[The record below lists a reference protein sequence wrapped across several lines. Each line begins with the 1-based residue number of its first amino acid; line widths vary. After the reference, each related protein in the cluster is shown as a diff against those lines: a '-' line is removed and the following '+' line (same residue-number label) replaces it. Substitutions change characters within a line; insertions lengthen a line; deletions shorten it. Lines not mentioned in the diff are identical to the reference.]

1 MDENILGQDTPL
13 DVEPQEPMQQAI
25 GAEQLKKAR
34 ATLEKY
40 KQGKQKLESKIVSN
54 EEWWKL
60 RHWQY
65 IDAEDTKN
73 EPKPASAWLFNCIIS
88 KHADYMDAFPKPN
101 ILPREIADE
110 EEAKRLS
117 SIIPV
122 VLRQNEFE
130 QVYSD
135 ESLYKLKNGVG
146 VYGVFWDSNKLNG
159 LGDINIQ
166 YMDILSLYWQPG
178 VTDIQ
183 KSRNFFSVELVDND
197 LLKEQYPQTIDH
209 LSKESASEI
218 KKYNYDDTVDTTDK
232 SLVIDWYYKK
242 NVGGKNTVQYCK
254 FVNDV
259 VLYATEN
266 ETVRPTKTEVVPVLD
281 ELGQPT
287 YDDNGTPITQMVE
300 KEVGASIA
308 EKGLYEH
315 GLYPFVFDVLF
326 KEEGTPIGLGFVDI
340 CKNPQMSIDLIN
352 NAFEKNTMMVA
363 NPRYMFREDG
373 GINEE
378 EFANPFN
385 VLVHVDGNLG
395 EDSIRP
401 IETNLINS
409 NYIGIL
415 ENKIQE
421 LKETAGN
428 RDAVTGGTTSGV
440 TAASAIAAMQESA
453 GKTSRDQIKTTYR
466 AYRQVIN
473 MVIELIREFYAMPRQ
488 FRIIGDTG
496 AAEFVTYDNSNLQAQ
511 YQGNDFGTDMG
522 YRLPVFDIDVEAEK
536 ESPYSQLSQNELA
549 LQFYNAGFFNPELTD
564 QALTA
569 LDMMQFQGKD
579 KIMQK
584 IQANGGMY
592 QQLLIMQQQLL
603 QMSEVVDGLSG
614 GTTNMAEQTAGEI
627 MGNPVATEPQGNVV
641 KMPTDTKKENA
652 VVSNARKQAND
663 ATQPR

>member
-1 MDENILGQDTPL
+1 MDEYLVQEDKAQENVTKDAPIKQPIG
-13 DVEPQEPMQQAI
+13 VEQVR
-25 GAEQLKKAR
+25 KAR
-34 ATLEKY
+34 QTLDKY
-40 KQGKQKLESKIVSN
+40 KQGKQNLESKIVKN
-54 EEWWKL
+54 EEWWKI

-65 IDAEDTKN
+65 IDAEDTKD

-101 ILPREIADE
+101 ILPREQADE

-122 VLRQNEFE
+122 VLKQNDFE

-135 ESLYKLKNGVG
+135 ESLYKLKNGTG

-197 LLKEQYPQTIDH
+197 LLEENYPEVKGN
-209 LSKESASEI
+209 LSKESTSEI
-218 KKYNYDDTVDTTDK
+218 KKYNYDDSVDTTNK

-242 NVGGKNTVQYCK
+242 NVNGKQTVQYCK
-254 FVNDV
+254 FVNDT
-259 VLYATEN
+259 VLFATEN
-266 ETVRPTKTEVVPVLD
+266 EIERPVKQEVVPVLD
-281 ELGQPT
+281 NLGNPM
-287 YDDNGTPITQMVE
+287 YDDNGVPMTQIRE
-300 KEVGASIA
+300 LVGESLA
-308 EKGLYEH
+308 ETGLYDH
-315 GLYPFVFDVLF
+315 GMYPFVFDVLF

-340 CKNPQMSIDLIN
+340 CKNPQMSIDLMN
-352 NAFEKNTMMVA
+352 NAFEKNTLMVA

-385 VLVHVDGNLG
+385 LLVHVDGNLG

-401 IETNLINS
+401 IQTNLING

-453 GKTSRDQIKTTYR
+453 GKTSRNQIKATYR
-466 AYRQVIN
+466 AYKNVIN
-473 MVIELIREFYAMPRQ
+473 MVIELIRQFYDMPRQ
-488 FRIIGDTG
+488 FRIIGKQG
-496 AAEFVTYDNSNLQAQ
+496 QAEFVIYDNSNLQAES
-511 YQGNDFGTDMG
+511 QGNDFGVDMG

-536 ESPYSQLSQNELA
+536 ENPYSQLSQNELA

-564 QALTA
+564 QALCA
-569 LDMMQFQGKD
+569 LEMMEFQGKD
-579 KIMQK
+579 KVMQK

-592 QQLLIMQQQLL
+592 QQLLMMQQQLL
-603 QMSEVVDGLSG
+603 QLSEVVDKLTGEQ
-614 GTTNMAEQTAGEI
+614 TNMAEQTASEITGEP
-627 MGNPVATEPQGNVV
+627 MTPSGNIVQMPSQGQ
-641 KMPTDTKKENA
+641 KENA
-652 VVSNARKQAND
+652 VVSKARKQAND

>member
-1 MDENILGQDTPL
+1 MDEKILGQETPL
-13 DVEPQEPMQQAI
+13 DVEPQEPMQQKV

-101 ILPREIADE
+101 ILPREQADE

-122 VLRQNEFE
+122 VLRQNDFE

-197 LLKEQYPQTIDH
+197 ILKEQYPQTIDH

-242 NVGGKNTVQYCK
+242 NVSGKNTVQYCK

-266 ETVRPTKTEVVPVLD
+266 ETQRPTKTEVVPVLD

-287 YDDNGTPITQMVE
+287 YDKNGTPITQIVE

-340 CKNPQMSIDLIN
+340 CKNPQMSIDLLN
-352 NAFEKNTMMVA
+352 NAFEKNAMMVA
-363 NPRYMFREDG
+363 NPRYFFREDG

-385 VLVHVDGNLG
+385 MLIHVDGNLG
-395 EDSIRP
+395 DDSIRP
-401 IETNLINS
+401 ISTNLINS

-415 ENKIQE
+415 ENKVQE

-511 YQGNDFGTDMG
+511 YQGNDFGVDMG

-564 QALTA
+564 QALSA

-592 QQLLIMQQQLL
+592 QQLLVMQQQLL

-614 GTTNMAEQTAGEI
+614 GTTNMAEQTASEI
-627 MGNPVATEPQGNVV
+627 MGTPVATEPQKNVN
-641 KMPTDTKKENA
+641 MPADTKKENA

>member
-1 MDENILGQDTPL
+1 MDENILTNETPQDL
-13 DVEPQEPMQQAI
+13 EPQEPMQQAI

-65 IDAEDTKN
+65 VDAEDTEN

-101 ILPREIADE
+101 ILPREMADE

-122 VLRQNEFE
+122 VLRQNDFE

-197 LLKEQYPQTIDH
+197 ILKEQYPQTIDH

-266 ETVRPTKTEVVPVLD
+266 ETKRPTKTEVVPVLD

-287 YDDNGTPITQMVE
+287 YDENGTPVTQMVE
-300 KEVGASIA
+300 REVGASIA

-363 NPRYMFREDG
+363 NPRYFFREDG

-385 VLVHVDGNLG
+385 MLVHVDGNLG
-395 EDSIRP
+395 DDSIRP
-401 IETNLINS
+401 ISTNLINS

-466 AYRQVIN
+466 AYRKVIN
-473 MVIELIREFYAMPRQ
+473 MVIELIREFYTMPRQ

-511 YQGNDFGTDMG
+511 YQGNDFGVDMG

-603 QMSEVVDGLSG
+603 QVTEMVDGLSG
-614 GTTNMAEQTAGEI
+614 GETNLAEQTASEI
-627 MGNPVATEPQGNVV
+627 MGTPVATQPQGNVV

>member
-1 MDENILGQDTPL
+1 MDENILTNETPQ
-13 DVEPQEPMQQAI
+13 DVEPQEPMQQTI

-65 IDAEDTKN
+65 IDAEDTKD

-101 ILPREIADE
+101 ILPREMADE

-122 VLRQNEFE
+122 VLRQNDFE

-197 LLKEQYPQTIDH
+197 ILKEQYPQTIDH

-242 NVGGKNTVQYCK
+242 NVNGKNTVQYCK

-266 ETVRPTKTEVVPVLD
+266 ETQRPTKTEVVPVLD

-287 YDDNGTPITQMVE
+287 YDGNGTPVTQIVE
-300 KEVGASIA
+300 REVGASIA

-385 VLVHVDGNLG
+385 LLVHVDGNLG

-592 QQLLIMQQQLL
+592 QQMLMMQQQLL
-603 QMSEVVDGLSG
+603 QLSEVVDGLSG
-614 GTTNMAEQTAGEI
+614 GTTNMAEQTASEI
-627 MGNPVATEPQGNVV
+627 TGNPVATQPQGNVV